1 VQSGLVDISN
11 GVHQGSVL
19 GPLLFIMYINDLPKS
34 SAFYT
39 VLYSDDTYPCLSH
52 KSLDN
57 LQRMVNVELIKVDN
71 WLRSNKLSL
80 NYSKST
86 FMRTKCLKNNSNLS
100 ETCSF
105 QIKINDS
112 CFQRKTCAKYLE
124 ILIDSSLDWSSHV
137 QYIKSKLVRASHL
150 FYKIRNVVLVDVL
163 KMLYFSL
170 AHCHLKYC
178 IVSWGLATDSILQTL
193 EIVHNNILRTITY
206 NVYRCHIT
214 PLYKSLNSLKIHDI
228 YKLELAKLMHK
239 FHYEMLPTSFKDL
252 FHKTAEIHCHDTRY
266 TTNQNYFI
274 QQVSTNAGKKQFLI
288 EEQHIGQV

>member
-1 VQSGLVDISN
+1 LTKINHDFDIRGIPSQLFRSYLSNGKQFAELENVQSGLVDISN

-52 KSLDN
+52 KSLEN

-214 PLYKSLNSLKIHDI
+214 PLYKSLNSLIINTTAKANDTTDI
-228 YKLELAKLMHK
+228 LQT
-239 FHYEMLPTSFKDL
+239 F
-252 FHKTAEIHCHDTRY
+252 R
-266 TTNQNYFI
+266 
-274 QQVSTNAGKKQFLI
+274 
-288 EEQHIGQV
+288 